1 MNRASDI
8 FDRVQVYFRQQ
19 GELYGSELYL
29 DSDVG
34 LKPDSIQPES
44 LAHYFAEIK
53 NCQKCGLS
61 ASRTKFVF
69 GVGNPHAKIMCIGEA
84 PGFDEDRQGEP
95 FVGAAGQL
103 LNKILAAIG
112 FKREEVYIANII
124 KCRPPQNRDPEP
136 EEIAECAPHL
146 MQQIELIRPK
156 LILVLGRIAAQA
168 LLGVQ
173 DSLSNLRTRSHSYLD
188 IPVVVTYHPAALLRS
203 EQWKRPTWEDMKRLR
218 QMYDE
223 LVGDKPPL
231 ATTNK

>member
-1 MNRASDI
+1 MKRPSDI

-29 DSDVG
+29 DADVG
-34 LKPDSIQPES
+34 LKADSIQPES
-44 LAHYFAEIK
+44 LAHYFEEIK

-69 GVGNPHAKIMCIGEA
+69 GVGNQHAKIMCIGEA

-146 MQQIELIRPK
+146 MKQIELIRPK

-173 DSLSNLRTRSHSYLD
+173 DSISNLRTRSHSYLD

-203 EQWKRPTWEDMKRLR
+203 EQWKRPTWEDLKRLR

>member
-1 MNRASDI
+1 M
-8 FDRVQVYFRQQ
+8 
-19 GELYGSELYL
+19 
-29 DSDVG
+29 
-34 LKPDSIQPES
+34 
-44 LAHYFAEIK
+44 
-53 NCQKCGLS
+53 
-61 ASRTKFVF
+61 
-69 GVGNPHAKIMCIGEA
+69 
-84 PGFDEDRQGEP
+84 
-95 FVGAAGQL
+95 

-146 MQQIELIRPK
+146 MKQIELIRPK

-173 DSLSNLRTRSHSYLD
+173 DSISNLRTRSHSYLD